1 MREKVIDLV
10 IIGAGGH
17 ALVVWEAALSKQ
29 CYNVLGFVDADK
41 AGETLVDLPVF
52 DRNPEIEHF
61 VAAIGDNR
69 VRKRIFEEYLKAGY
83 EPATIIH
90 KTAYLAA
97 RTTVGKGTVVLAGA
111 ILTPL
116 AAVGDNCIIN
126 TSATVDHQ
134 CTVESHA
141 HLSVGVHLA
150 GRTHVR
156 EGVLMGIGS
165 VSCPGV
171 TVGEWSTVA
180 AGAVLVSDVPSGST
194 VGGVPA
200 KPLHAHLASAE

>member
-1 MREKVIDLV
+1 MRDRVVDLV

-17 ALVVWEAALSKQ
+17 ALVVWEAALSTQ
-29 CYNVLGFVDADK
+29 CYKVLGFVDAAK
-41 AGETLVDLPVF
+41 AGETLLDLPVF
-52 DRNPEIEHF
+52 DRNPGVEHF
-61 VAAIGDNR
+61 VVAIGDNR
-69 VRKRIFEEYLKAGY
+69 VRKRIFEENLKEGY
-83 EPATIIH
+83 EAATIIH
-90 KTAYLAA
+90 KTAYLADRA
-97 RTTVGKGTVVLAGA
+97 TVGKGTVVLAGA

-116 AAVGDNCIIN
+116 AAVEDNCIIN

-156 EGVLMGIGS
+156 EGVLMGVGS
-165 VSCPGV
+165 VSLPGV
-171 TVGEWSTVA
+171 TIGEWSTVG
-180 AGAVLVSDVPSGST
+180 AGAVLVSDVASGST

-200 KPLHAHLASAE
+200 KSLHAHLGSAE